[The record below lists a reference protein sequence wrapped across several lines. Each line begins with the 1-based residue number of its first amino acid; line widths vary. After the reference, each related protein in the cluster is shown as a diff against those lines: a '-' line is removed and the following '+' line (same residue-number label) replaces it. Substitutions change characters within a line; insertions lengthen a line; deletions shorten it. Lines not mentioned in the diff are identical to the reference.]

1 MGFVTAGKLLTEN
14 HPFFRAFDSSSEAQV
29 ARVPSGHPD
38 AAYEDHETHGDHD
51 DDDDDDDDDEWVA
64 AVEHVD
70 ESEGEEEKFESDE
83 EDDGVFLDAE
93 DGE

>member
-14 HPFFRAFDSSSEAQV
+14 HPFFRAFDPSSEAQV
-29 ARVPSGHPD
+29 ARVSSGHPD
-38 AAYEDHETHGDHD
+38 AAYENHETHGDH
-51 DDDDDDDDDEWVA
+51 DDDDDDDEWVA

>member
-14 HPFFRAFDSSSEAQV
+14 HPFFRAFDPSSEAQV
-29 ARVPSGHPD
+29 ARVSSGHPD
-38 AAYEDHETHGDHD
+38 AAYENHETHGDHD
-51 DDDDDDDDDEWVA
+51 DDDEEWVA

>member
-51 DDDDDDDDDEWVA
+51 DDDDDDDDEWVA